1 MEMPSTWSGY
11 RSCPHSLSLDSKGQ
25 FWVSASL
32 GKMGRL
38 GGGGLDIVMEP
49 PICQTLYVTLLKYLR
64 AATFDN
70 QFSVIFNSTPKIT
83 KHREYNIWTSL
94 VSN

>member
-1 MEMPSTWSGY
+1 MEWVQKLSSFPSSGQQGTV
-11 RSCPHSLSLDSKGQ
+11 LG
-25 FWVSASL
+25 VSIT
-32 GKMGRL
+32 GKNGKA

-64 AATFDN
+64 AATFEN

>member
-11 RSCPHSLSLDSKGQ
+11 RSCPHSLPLDSKGQ

-38 GGGGLDIVMEP
+38 GGGVGHCHGASYMSDSV
-49 PICQTLYVTLLKYLR
+49 CHSLKILESCY
-64 AATFDN
+64 F
-70 QFSVIFNSTPKIT
+70 
-83 KHREYNIWTSL
+83 
-94 VSN
+94 